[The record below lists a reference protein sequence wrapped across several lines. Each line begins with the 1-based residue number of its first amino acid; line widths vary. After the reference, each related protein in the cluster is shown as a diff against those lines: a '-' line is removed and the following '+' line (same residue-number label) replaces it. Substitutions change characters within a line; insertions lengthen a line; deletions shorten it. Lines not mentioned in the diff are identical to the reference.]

1 MYMYGGLELH
11 VHLFNGSV
19 FMTHQVNYRMETS
32 KHTKR
37 LSSTGHYHTEAKAS
51 MTFFYI

>member
-11 VHLFNGSV
+11 LFNGSV
-19 FMTHQVNYRMETS
+19 FMTVHQVNYRMKTS

-51 MTFFYI
+51 MTFFYV